1 MNKGRTTMER
11 IKWTTP
17 SLNELLP
24 IQHDLEEL
32 QVHKKEKQ
40 EHFVSGTLND
50 VQKLYNHI
58 VSKLEDNG
66 ANLANWKLKFQVNYW
81 WATDAPA
88 KIKNVIPSNSL
99 ETAWNNVST
108 WHEKHKKAWD
118 AEIDD
123 TDEFY
128 NEPESSDSDLSS
140 DSSDIEE
147 EHIDLDD
154 F

>member
-1 MNKGRTTMER
+1 MER

-58 VSKLEDNG
+58 VSKLEDDG
-66 ANLANWKLKFQVNYW
+66 VDLANWELKFQVNYW
-81 WATDAPA
+81 
-88 KIKNVIPSNSL
+88 
-99 ETAWNNVST
+99 
-108 WHEKHKKAWD
+108 
-118 AEIDD
+118 
-123 TDEFY
+123 
-128 NEPESSDSDLSS
+128 
-140 DSSDIEE
+140 
-147 EHIDLDD
+147 
-154 F
+154 